1 MLCNMITGHDFA
13 RDLSSYSRISI
24 RAEEVQWLS
33 TIVILML
40 NEPLL
45 SSILYFVYVYYY
57 VCPIVYIT
65 YYT

>member
-45 SSILYFVYVYYY
+45 SSIL
-57 VCPIVYIT
+57 
-65 YYT
+65 